1 MLNKD
6 IGVLVLTGGWSAER
20 EVSLMS
26 GKAVIE
32 ALKGVGYRVRE
43 LDLSPEEPRL
53 KSINR
58 ILDEL
63 ESEQQQVVYIAMH
76 GPFGEDGAVQGVLEL
91 ADVPYNG
98 SGIIASAL
106 GNDKLH
112 AKEIFVANK
121 ITTPRYALVRRED
134 SRPKSVPLPLP
145 VVVKPRALGSSVG
158 VSIVR
163 KEAEFGPA
171 LEAAFAYDQDVLVET
186 YIKGREIHAGILDG
200 KALPLVEVVC
210 AEGFYDYAAKYNP
223 GQSEHR
229 VPAPLPKKQS
239 EACQKAAEKAYRAL
253 GCRGAARVDIIAE
266 ETGTIYVLEVNTLPG
281 MTPTS
286 LLPEAAR
293 ETGMSFVDL
302 VLHELGGAHSRFLSR
317 SKGDRS

>member
-1 MLNKD
+1 MLSKD
-6 IGVLVLTGGWSAER
+6 IEVLVLTGGWSAER
-20 EVSLMS
+20 DVSLMS
-26 GKAVIE
+26 GRAVIE
-32 ALKGVGYRVRE
+32 ALRGAGYRVR
-43 LDLSPEEPRL
+43 DLEFSPELPRL
-53 KSINR
+53 ESINR
-58 ILDEL
+58 LLDEL
-63 ESEQQQVVYIAMH
+63 EAERQQVVYVAMH

-91 ADVPYNG
+91 AEVPYNG

-121 ITTPRYALVRRED
+121 ITTPRYALIRRED
-134 SRPKSVPLPLP
+134 KPESVPLPLP

-163 KEAEFGPA
+163 KENEFGSA
-171 LEAAFAYDQDVLVET
+171 LESAFAYDQDVLVET

-210 AEGFYDYAAKYNP
+210 SEGFYDYAAKYNP

-239 EACQKAAEKAYRAL
+239 EACQRAAEKAYRAL
-253 GCRGAARVDIIAE
+253 GCCGAARVDIIAE
-266 ETGTIYVLEVNTLPG
+266 DTGTIYVLEVNTLPG

-293 ETGMSFVDL
+293 ETGLSFVDL
-302 VLHELGGAHSRFLSR
+302 VLHELEGARSRFFDR
-317 SKGDRS
+317 SKGDRA

>member
-6 IGVLVLTGGWSAER
+6 VGIMVLTGGWSAER

-26 GKAVIE
+26 GRAVIE
-32 ALKGVGYRVRE
+32 ALRGAGYRVKE
-43 LDLSPEEPRL
+43 FDLSLDEPRL
-53 KSINR
+53 NSINR
-58 ILDEL
+58 LLDEL
-63 ESEQQQVVYIAMH
+63 ESDPRQVVYIAMH
-76 GPFGEDGAVQGVLEL
+76 GPFGEDGAIQGLLEL

-112 AKEIFVANK
+112 AKEIFIANK
-121 ITTPRYALVRRED
+121 LTTPRFALVRRED
-134 SRPKSVPLPLP
+134 KPESSPLPLP

-158 VSIVR
+158 VSIV
-163 KEAEFGPA
+163 KKQEEFGPA
-171 LEAAFAYDQDVLVET
+171 LEAAFKYDQDVLVESH
-186 YIKGREIHAGILDG
+186 IKGREIHAGILDG

-210 AEGFYDYAAKYNP
+210 REGFYDYDAKYNP

-229 VPAPLPKKQS
+229 VPAPLPKRQS
-239 EACQKAAEKAYRAL
+239 EACQKAAEKAYRVL
-253 GCRGAARVDIIAE
+253 GCCGAARVDIIAE

-302 VLHELGGAHSRFLSR
+302 VLHELEGARSRFAGKA
-317 SKGDRS
+317 KGESA